1 MSRAGAPRAPVTAAG
16 GLPPGLALDGYRPG
30 AIGRV
35 AELHAAYYAPRWGL
49 GLYFEAKVARDLS
62 EFLLRLDPA
71 RDRFWGLYGDQG
83 LVGSIAIDGAEAEG
97 AHLRWFILAPER
109 HGRGLGRR
117 LLAEALGFCGAR
129 GHARVYLWTFAG
141 LDAARHLYEAA
152 GFRLA
157 EELEAE
163 QWGRTMR
170 EQRFVLAL

>member
-1 MSRAGAPRAPVTAAG
+1 VTAAG
-16 GLPPGLALDGYRPG
+16 ELPPGLALDGYRPG

-35 AELHAAYYAPRWGL
+35 AELHGTYYAAHWDF

-71 RDRFWGLYGDQG
+71 RDRFWGLYGEEG
-83 LVGSIAIDGAEAEG
+83 LVGSITIDGLEAQTKG

-109 HGRGLGRR
+109 HGQGLGHR
-117 LLAEALGFCGAR
+117 LMAEAVGFCRDR
-129 GHARVYLWTFAG
+129 GYTTVYLWTFAG
-141 LDAARHLYEAA
+141 LDAARHLYEAF

-157 EELEAE
+157 EELDAE

-170 EQRFVLAL
+170 EQRFVLAP